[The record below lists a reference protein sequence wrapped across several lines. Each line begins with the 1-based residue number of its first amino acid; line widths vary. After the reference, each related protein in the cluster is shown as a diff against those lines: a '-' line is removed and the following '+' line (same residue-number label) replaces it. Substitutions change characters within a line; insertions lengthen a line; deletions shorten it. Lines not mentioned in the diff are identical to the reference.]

1 MRVLEHPILGDVDLS
16 DMVSVTVD
24 GKEIKARRGAPIAAE
39 LLANGIVV
47 LRRTAKLRQSR
58 SVFCCIGRCTDCVMT
73 VNGHPNV
80 RSCVT
85 PIEPGMVI
93 ETHDGLG
100 KVGAR
105 TPCP

>member
-1 MRVLEHPILGDVDLS
+1 VRVLKHPILGDADLG

-39 LLANGIVV
+39 LMANGIIV
-47 LRRTAKLRQSR
+47 LRRTAKLHQNRG
-58 SVFCCIGRCTDCVMT
+58 VFCCIGRCTDCVMM

-80 RSCVT
+80 RTCVT

-93 ETHDGLG
+93 ETQDGLG
-100 KVGAR
+100 KPEVR
-105 TPCP
+105 TPWR